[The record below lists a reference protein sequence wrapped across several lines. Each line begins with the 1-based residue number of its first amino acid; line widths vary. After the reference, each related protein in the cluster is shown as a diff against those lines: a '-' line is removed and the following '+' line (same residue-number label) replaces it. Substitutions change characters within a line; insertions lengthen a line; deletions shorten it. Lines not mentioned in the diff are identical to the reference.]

1 MAMRVRH
8 GITGT
13 RWNCSE
19 CSESRF
25 RLRLVSTTAVLTM
38 AEASLQRLSRG
49 LIIPVQR
56 RTRASA
62 IDATMDGRYLGNG
75 ASASKP
81 LVVK

>member
-19 CSESRF
+19 CSETRF

-38 AEASLQRLSRG
+38 AEEVIGQMQ
-49 LIIPVQR
+49 IIYLEPR
-56 RTRASA
+56 RE
-62 IDATMDGRYLGNG
+62 
-75 ASASKP
+75 
-81 LVVK
+81 